1 MDRNA
6 PLRRAPTNPHTH
18 AYLLVARKDELE
30 VWAVVYCVED
40 GKNRAA
46 GVSKYMLYPMKPQQL
61 MHDLRACHDVTH
73 RADHAAL
80 ALEAPSRG
88 FENGVAA
95 GHEHPLD

>member
-1 MDRNA
+1 VDRNA

-61 MHDLRACHDVTH
+61 MHDLRACHDVTQCGSRRAGWKH
-73 RADHAAL
+73 RAED
-80 ALEAPSRG
+80 SRT
-88 FENGVAA
+88 EWRQATSTR
-95 GHEHPLD
+95 